1 MDDRRLREQICEVC
15 RRLWQQGFAAANDGT
30 VSAKLGD
37 GMYLVTPSGYSKN
50 DITPDGLL
58 TVGPDGEILRGPEG
72 LRPSSEIWLHLVCY
86 RERKDVGG
94 VVHAHPPA
102 ATGFAVAHQ
111 PLDLPGK
118 IEAVLIP
125 CAIPLTEEAPETVRP
140 YLQGYDAYL
149 LANQGALTVGS
160 DVLAAH
166 ARMETLEHWA
176 RIRLIARMLR
186 GGEGSPPEQMG
197 RLYAMWEGYGLAG
210 ERPGSPNRD

>member
-1 MDDRRLREQICEVC
+1 M
-15 RRLWQQGFAAANDGT
+15 
-30 VSAKLGD
+30 SAGW
-37 GMYLVTPSGYSKN
+37 YTP
-50 DITPDGLL
+50 I
-58 TVGPDGEILRGPEG
+58 
-72 LRPSSEIWLHLVCY
+72 
-86 RERKDVGG
+86 
-94 VVHAHPPA
+94 PPA
-102 ATGFAVAHQ
+102 ATGFAMAHQ

-140 YLQGYDAYL
+140 SLQGYDAFL

-186 GGEGSPPEQMG
+186 GGEGSPPEQIG

-210 ERPGSPNRD
+210 ERPGSPYRYLGRLWGRLTGTTRTGSLGQWRKTPLWVAGEAGLELRKG